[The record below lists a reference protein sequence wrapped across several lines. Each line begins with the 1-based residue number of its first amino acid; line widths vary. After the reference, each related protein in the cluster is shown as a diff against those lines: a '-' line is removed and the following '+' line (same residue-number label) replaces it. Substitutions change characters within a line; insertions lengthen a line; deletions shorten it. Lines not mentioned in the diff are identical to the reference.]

1 MRPLDLARIVVGN
14 TRPDRHCPIVVY
26 PNGVVSVED
35 DGGRQY
41 FQAAEWRQAIE
52 VAICEGGS
60 DEATAP
66 GEVEP

>member
-14 TRPDRHCPIVVY
+14 TRPDRHCPVVVY
-26 PNGVVSVED
+26 PNGVVSVEA

-41 FQAAEWRQAIE
+41 FQAVEWRQAVE

-66 GEVEP
+66 GEVNP